1 MLEYTKG
8 KTSKGIKGL
17 KGRFWSRL
25 MDTYTEEKQTS
36 HLYARGSNGARW
48 SKEPT
53 KVWSLSY
60 FEVWKLRVGVLSLD
74 VFITKTS
81 PRSLRSQF

>member
-36 HLYARGSNGARW
+36 HLYARG
-48 SKEPT
+48 
-53 KVWSLSY
+53 
-60 FEVWKLRVGVLSLD
+60 
-74 VFITKTS
+74 
-81 PRSLRSQF
+81 